1 MQKAI
6 ILTEAEYAE
15 LSANQA
21 ESYDYQATSDVI
33 EKLTKENKNLHQVIS
48 DNEYKIN
55 TQYDQILNLTA
66 NIEELKKVAGGLKLT
81 EEELQELAIIFNNA
95 IKYMRMKSRDY
106 HEEDIQKVQSFFMK
120 IQRAK

>member
-33 EKLTKENKNLHQVIS
+33 ERLTKENNDLRALNSNTNHIITKQLEEMANL
-48 DNEYKIN
+48 K
-55 TQYDQILNLTA
+55 A
-66 NIEELKKVAGGLKLT
+66 NIEELKKVAGVLKLT
-81 EEELQELAIIFNNA
+81 EVELQELAMIFNNA

-106 HEEDIQKVQSFFMK
+106 HEEDIQKVQEFFMK
-120 IQRAK
+120 IQIAK